1 MAGSDNYRS
10 GLALDHEL
18 AFNAHRTAML
28 AGLEF
33 HDIPIRRLVENWLK
47 VPVPWGDH
55 DALSRGGQSEA
66 GGEDRRP
73 HAHYRARIAHR
84 FIRSSVRRAYGPA
97 SPYAWRGRTTCSSTS

>member
-33 HDIPIRRLVENWLK
+33 HDIPIRRLVEN
-47 VPVPWGDH
+47 
-55 DALSRGGQSEA
+55 
-66 GGEDRRP
+66 
-73 HAHYRARIAHR
+73 
-84 FIRSSVRRAYGPA
+84 
-97 SPYAWRGRTTCSSTS
+97 